1 MKGITIYRNGDQH
14 TGDYFDGVPKGRGVI
29 ELVIKV
35 EKKNLL
41 KLFSHKSGMLMVT
54 FLRDFSK
61 MAYNMELEACGMK
74 MVVRETELGKRA
86 N

>member
-1 MKGITIYRNGDQH
+1 
-14 TGDYFDGVPKGRGVI
+14 
-29 ELVIKV
+29 
-35 EKKNLL
+35 
-41 KLFSHKSGMLMVT
+41 MVT

-61 MAYNMELEACGMK
+61 MVYNMELEACGMK